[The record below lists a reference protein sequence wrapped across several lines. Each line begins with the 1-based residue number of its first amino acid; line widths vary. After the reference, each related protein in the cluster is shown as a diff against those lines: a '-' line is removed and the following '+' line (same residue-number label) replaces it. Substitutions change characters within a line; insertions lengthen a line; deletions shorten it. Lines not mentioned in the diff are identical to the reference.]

1 MEFKDNTRSLQLQST
16 KNNHLELKN
25 PIQNDRKDS
34 TTVVKRG
41 YYKNLKQT
49 LCYKDAKILRK
60 KKLRCLSMT
69 LINVGRDKEEMKK
82 ARS

>member
-1 MEFKDNTRSLQLQST
+1 MTEK
-16 KNNHLELKN
+16 
-25 PIQNDRKDS
+25 S